1 MKLRR
6 PKRKSLFQSTLP
18 VWGATIWQG
27 IVVPPNF
34 HFNPRSPC
42 GERLYPRCKNCLT
55 IVFQSTLPVWGA
67 TLNSA
72 ASCCGKRIFQS
83 TLPVWGATLIFLIL
97 KIMFIYFNPRS
108 PCGERHY
115 TPIVN
120 VKRINFNPRSP
131 CGERRPYSRVYACTD
146 GNFNPRS
153 PCGERPLTSCKWNA
167 LPSKFQSTLPVWGAT
182 TSVPARRLCPG
193 AFQSTL
199 PVWGATSKQT
209 KYSYL
214 FCIKFI
220 KIANISKAV
229 VKKIFQNFY
238 LRYLKRFFQVRSSW
252 YFCVHL
258 SFALFFQAI
267 SGSLNNEC
275 SFNVIAAFCAK
286 MLNFCFIFVT

>member
-1 MKLRR
+1 MYFAPD
-6 PKRKSLFQSTLP
+6 PKYFAISIHAPRVGSDPKK
-18 VWGATIWQG
+18 G
-27 IVVPPNF
+27 IRTMF
-34 HFNPRSPC
+34 
-42 GERLYPRCKNCLT
+42 RL
-55 IVFQSTLPVWGA
+55 I
-67 TLNSA
+67 
-72 ASCCGKRIFQS
+72 
-83 TLPVWGATLIFLIL
+83 
-97 KIMFIYFNPRS
+97 
-108 PCGERHY
+108 
-115 TPIVN
+115 
-120 VKRINFNPRSP
+120 
-131 CGERRPYSRVYACTD
+131 
-146 GNFNPRS
+146 
-153 PCGERPLTSCKWNA
+153 
-167 LPSKFQSTLPVWGAT
+167 
-182 TSVPARRLCPG
+182 
-193 AFQSTL
+193 FQSTL

-229 VKKIFQNFY
+229 VKKILQNFY

>member
-1 MKLRR
+1 MS
-6 PKRKSLFQSTLP
+6 RKYRAYVISIH
-18 VWGATIWQG
+18 A
-27 IVVPPNF
+27 
-34 HFNPRSPC
+34 PRVGSDLTAQ
-42 GERLYPRCKNCLT
+42 RLSIRCRK
-55 IVFQSTLPVWGA
+55 
-67 TLNSA
+67 
-72 ASCCGKRIFQS
+72 
-83 TLPVWGATLIFLIL
+83 
-97 KIMFIYFNPRS
+97 
-108 PCGERHY
+108 
-115 TPIVN
+115 
-120 VKRINFNPRSP
+120 
-131 CGERRPYSRVYACTD
+131 
-146 GNFNPRS
+146 
-153 PCGERPLTSCKWNA
+153 
-167 LPSKFQSTLPVWGAT
+167 
-182 TSVPARRLCPG
+182 
-193 AFQSTL
+193 FQSTL

-229 VKKIFQNFY
+229 VKKILQNFY